1 MADQTTTTIASL
13 PAELLGLVFEFCSE
27 IKHLDKIKHKKA
39 QLNEPPWHFISRG
52 LSPSQR
58 FGSQVDRF
66 KLLKSGVWFPYSHA
80 SVCRYWM
87 EVLSSSPRYWRTII
101 FHLDSESKPPFD
113 AVSVLSWSKDLPVD
127 IVIVKPDASRA
138 FDITDYISEKRHVQT
153 LVDLL
158 SPHIHRCRSI
168 HIDVHHSSSLPLIL
182 RDFTRYPSILESLSL
197 FCDLNHQILEDEEL
211 SYPIQPEWSET
222 HSTRLRS
229 LVLDGENLP
238 DVTLCSGWLRSQL
251 ALEQLVL
258 LNYCVIAK
266 SHIHLDHI
274 LEAIQNLPN
283 LLRLKFDNVFVRL
296 GSSAVFTSQIQIL
309 HFEHMDALIMDE
321 IFRSC
326 IMNELHTIHITR
338 CFIRAVPAVSKLVLE
353 DIDPH
358 VSITSI
364 LQDWE
369 GSHLWIGRCRG
380 FGDSFLDMLRTTS
393 DWDDD
398 EFQCPWVET
407 LYLAYLPRFS
417 LKKLKKMI
425 KVRNRFINY
434 DDPNWRTTAPFGP
447 AIRELHVVRCDIA
460 ELTQEDM
467 EWFRSRVVTFRY
479 VKQAEPEL

>member
-1 MADQTTTTIASL
+1 MANRTTTTIASL

-27 IKHLDKIKHKKA
+27 LKHLDKIKHKKA
-39 QLNEPPWHFISRG
+39 QLNEPPWHFISKG

-87 EVLSSSPRYWRTII
+87 EVLSSSPRYWRTVI
-101 FHLDSESKPPFD
+101 FHLNSESKPPFD
-113 AVSVLSWSKDLPVD
+113 AFSVLSWSKNLPVD
-127 IVIVKPDASRA
+127 IVIVKQDASRLPS
-138 FDITDYISEKRHVQT
+138 DNNYISERPHVQA

-168 HIDVHHSSSLPLIL
+168 HIDVHLSSSLPLIL
-182 RDFTRYPSILESLSL
+182 RNFTGYPSILESLSL
-197 FCDLNHQILEDEEL
+197 FCDINDQSHNDESL
-211 SYPIQPEWSET
+211 YPIQPEWGET
-222 HSTRLRS
+222 LSTPLRS
-229 LVLDGENLP
+229 LVLDGRNFP
-238 DVTLCSGWLRSQL
+238 DVCSGWLRSQL

-258 LNYCVIAK
+258 SNYSVDAK
-266 SHIHLDHI
+266 YHLHLDRI
-274 LEAIQNLPN
+274 LETIQNLPH
-283 LLRLKFDNVFVRL
+283 LLRLKFDNIFVLL

-309 HFEHMDALIMDE
+309 HFEEVETLIMNE

-326 IMNELHTIHITR
+326 TMDELHTIHITR
-338 CFIRAVPAVSKLVLE
+338 CSIQALPAVSKLVLE
-353 DIDPH
+353 DIDPC
-358 VSITSI
+358 VPIASI
-364 LQDWE
+364 LEDWE

-380 FGDSFLDMLRTTS
+380 FGDGFLDMLRRTS

-434 DDPNWRTTAPFGP
+434 DDPNWKTTAPFGP

-460 ELTQEDM
+460 ELTQQDM
-467 EWFRSRVVTFRY
+467 EWFSSRVVTFRY
-479 VKQAEPEL
+479 LKQTEQEL

>member
-1 MADQTTTTIASL
+1 MANQTTTTIASL

-27 IKHLDKIKHKKA
+27 LKHLDKIKHKKA

-87 EVLSSSPRYWRTII
+87 EVLSSSPRYWRTVI

-113 AVSVLSWSKDLPVD
+113 AVSVLSWSKNLPVD
-127 IVIVKPDASRA
+127 IVIVKQDTSSRLSQ
-138 FDITDYISEKRHVQT
+138 DTDYMFEKQHVQA

-168 HIDVHHSSSLPLIL
+168 HIDVHLSSSLPPIL
-182 RDFTRYPSILESLSL
+182 WNFTGCPSILESLSL
-197 FCDLNHQILEDEEL
+197 FCDLDDQSHGDEL
-211 SYPIQPEWSET
+211 LYSIQPEWGET
-222 HSTRLRS
+222 HSTPLRS
-229 LVLDGENLP
+229 LVLDGRNLP
-238 DVTLCSGWLRSQL
+238 DVCSGWLRSQL

-258 LNYCVIAK
+258 LNYSVDAK
-266 SHIHLDHI
+266 YHIHLDCI
-274 LEAIQNLPN
+274 LETIQNLPH
-283 LLRLKFDNVFVRL
+283 LLRLKFDKVFVLL

-309 HFEHMDALIMDE
+309 HFEEVESLIMDE

-326 IMNELHTIHITR
+326 IMDELHTIHITR
-338 CFIRAVPAVSKLVLE
+338 CSILTLPAVSKLVLE
-353 DIDPH
+353 DIDPC
-358 VSITSI
+358 VSIPSI
-364 LQDWE
+364 LVDWE

-380 FGDSFLDMLRTTS
+380 FGDSFLDMLRMTS

-434 DDPNWRTTAPFGP
+434 DDPNWKTTAPFGP

-460 ELTQEDM
+460 ELTEQDM
-467 EWFRSRVVTFRY
+467 EWFGSRVVTFRY
-479 VKQAEPEL
+479 LKQAEPES